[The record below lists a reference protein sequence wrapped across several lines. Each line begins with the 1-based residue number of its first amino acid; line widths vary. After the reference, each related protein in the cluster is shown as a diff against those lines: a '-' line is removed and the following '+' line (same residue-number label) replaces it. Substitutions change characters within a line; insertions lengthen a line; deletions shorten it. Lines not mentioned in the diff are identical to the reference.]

1 MNIST
6 ESPGMRMQNAARNT
20 RKSAVRKLKLP
31 VKANMYKADPKKAN
45 AVEKKKRNVMKKF
58 MSVFA
63 RRKNLEK
70 NPKGNRNQINESS
83 KVKGK
88 MKVIM

>member
-1 MNIST
+1 MT
-6 ESPGMRMQNAARNT
+6 
-20 RKSAVRKLKLP
+20 
-31 VKANMYKADPKKAN
+31 
-45 AVEKKKRNVMKKF
+45 KF
-58 MSVFA
+58 MSVLA